1 MADSKATPSL
11 NGPPPDKE
19 IGAPIVQD
27 DDGTMVIEAKHA
39 ADKEQQ
45 MTLWTAVK
53 LYPKAIA
60 WSVLV
65 SSTII
70 MEGYDLALLGNLYAS
85 PAFNEKFG
93 KYDTASGKYVI
104 SAAWQSGLSNGARAG
119 EIFGLLIAGWTSDRY
134 GYKVTTIGSLI
145 LMIAFIF
152 VLFFAPNVQILVLG
166 EVLCGKSCLFPVTMF
181 SSMY

>member
-1 MADSKATPSL
+1 L
-11 NGPPPDKE
+11 
-19 IGAPIVQD
+19 
-27 DDGTMVIEAKHA
+27 
-39 ADKEQQ
+39 
-45 MTLWTAVK
+45 
-53 LYPKAIA
+53 
-60 WSVLV
+60 
-65 SSTII
+65 
-70 MEGYDLALLGNLYAS
+70 
-85 PAFNEKFG
+85 
-93 KYDTASGKYVI
+93 I
-104 SAAWQSGLSNGARAG
+104 SAALKSSSASGLSNGARAG